1 MAQNTFN
8 IIILILLIILIGLGI
23 YYYFFYKDPLVQIKE
38 NVKTNVKAEENNINV
53 PQCPGTQCPQREI
66 INGVA
71 TGRIICVPK
80 SNILSPCTNF
90 DVTVPGPSL
99 IYSLHR

>member
-1 MAQNTFN
+1 MTQNTFN
-8 IIILILLIILIGLGI
+8 IIILILLIILIGLSI

-53 PQCPGTQCPQREI
+53 PQCPGTHCPQRQKGADGI
-66 INGVA
+66 S
-71 TGRIICVPK
+71 RIICVPK